1 MAAVHE
7 RYCDWVALR
16 RQQLWCHFIAFTRA
30 TRVLASHA
38 GDFGANLHSSIHLNG
53 SITDVLPRGN
63 GRCSQEINQPSSTF
77 SSRSEES
84 NHWKWNMKTN
94 HFKFASDAES
104 LSTAVESVDVDEWA
118 LWCRFGGCLVH
129 AGLIAALSRLHTQAS
144 TYPRRKVTRSGSR

>member
-94 HFKFASDAES
+94 HFKLRVMQKAYRLLWKASMLMNERFDVG
-104 LSTAVESVDVDEWA
+104 LVDV
-118 LWCRFGGCLVH
+118 LFMQVLSLLYQGYTLRRR
-129 AGLIAALSRLHTQAS
+129 LIHVG
-144 TYPRRKVTRSGSR
+144 K